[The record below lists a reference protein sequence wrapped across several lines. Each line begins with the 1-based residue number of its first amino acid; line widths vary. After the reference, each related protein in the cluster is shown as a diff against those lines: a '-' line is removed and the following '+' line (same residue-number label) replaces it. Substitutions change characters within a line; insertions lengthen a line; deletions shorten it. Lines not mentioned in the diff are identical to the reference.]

1 MEETNEISLL
11 THEINLDEVSSRVL
25 PLPVRDI
32 KLDTKELSK
41 NLKQFLGSL
50 KPVIEIQKDPVGE
63 FQVSEIE
70 LSIAVN
76 ASGGVSLIGQFNAG
90 IEGGI
95 KIKLTRTGK

>member
-1 MEETNEISLL
+1 MEPTSQISLL
-11 THEINLDEVSSRVL
+11 THEIIQKEFDPRAVITY
-25 PLPVRDI
+25 PVKDI
-32 KLDTKELSK
+32 KLDTEELSK
-41 NLKQFLGSL
+41 NLKQFLDSL
-50 KPVIEIQKDPVGE
+50 KPVIEIQKEPMGE

-95 KIKLTRTGK
+95 KIKLSRFK